1 MSCPKCKSCVLVEEM
16 ATDPENG
23 RSVYMIR
30 CPICGYY
37 TDSTMRANKARPVTD
52 PKDMNP
58 QAQSPRND
66 YE

>member
-1 MSCPKCKSCVLVEEM
+1 MSCPKCKSCVLVEET

-23 RSVYMIR
+23 RAVCMIR

-58 QAQSPRND
+58 QAQSPRCD
-66 YE
+66 FE